1 MQLEIALER
10 HWLSGRNRR
19 NEVKPEL
26 IHQEM
31 YIADSTA
38 AVLLFN

>member
-1 MQLEIALER
+1 MQLEIASER
-10 HWLSGRNRR
+10 QWLSCRNSR

-31 YIADSTA
+31 YVADSTA
-38 AVLLFN
+38 AVLLLN